1 MSTPTSVHLD
11 DAPGRVQIY
20 PNPASDVLHVE
31 LEMLKA
37 GEVVI
42 ELYSMSN
49 TLVYK
54 EEIKKSGAAESLIH
68 VEGIAPGVYALRIT
82 ADHVPYNYLVVVE

>member
-1 MSTPTSVHLD
+1 MNTPVSVQLEKD
-11 DAPGRVQIY
+11 LGRVQIY

-31 LEMLKA
+31 LEMHKA
-37 GEVVI
+37 KEVVI

-54 EEIKKSGAAESLIH
+54 EEIKKSTVAESLIH
-68 VEGIAPGVYALRIT
+68 VESMAPGVYALRIT
-82 ADHVPYNYLVVVE
+82 ADQVPYNFLVVVE